1 MKSLAGGL
9 VAIVI
14 VAIFPYGVSSY
25 TIHVANVAL
34 IFCVLAV
41 GMFLTMGMAGQIN
54 LAQVAFFGVG
64 AYFTA
69 IVTTQHDWNFWVAAL
84 CATAASVVVGLIAGI
99 PALRMQSHYLGIV
112 TLGLAVA
119 FSNLVSNASYAGAA
133 EGISGIPSPEVF
145 GLDLT
150 NEYLYFYLE
159 AIFLALL
166 IGLAAFVVRTPLGRR
181 LRAMRDDNLAAAA
194 MGAQV
199 PALRMTAFAFGG
211 FYGGVAGFLYSG
223 LIHFVAP
230 ESFSLANMFLLL
242 AMVIIGGR
250 YSLPGV
256 IVGAVGLTVMR
267 EAFANFSTYAQLA
280 YGGLVV
286 LMVVFAP
293 TGIAGLPKRVA
304 GVLRIRR
311 RSTAGERGLGL
322 YTARSHAAANPSN
335 RGGQLSVEVFELT
348 MDFKGLRAL
357 DKVSLTAH
365 EGEILG
371 IVGPNGSGKTTL
383 FNVIS
388 GLYTPSSGAVRI
400 FGKPTNRA
408 ASYSL
413 SLRGLART
421 FQNLRL
427 FGLLTVRENVMVAA
441 DRSRIGSAWLYFV
454 WPFAVWRQNHA
465 IRHKTDEILERYG
478 LAGLGEA
485 FPSELSYGAQRRVE
499 VARAMASEPRLL
511 LLDEPAAGLNGE
523 EINQLRMIVGDI
535 RAEGTTVLVIEHNMG
550 LVMSLCDRVVVL
562 ANGTVIAD
570 GSPAEVASDPEVI
583 QAYLGAGMELETAPT
598 TTPPQ
603 ERGHRNPESAG
614 SAATGPRVEA
624 P

>member
-1 MKSLAGGL
+1 MRALVGAV
-9 VAIVI
+9 VAIVV
-14 VAIFPYGVSSY
+14 VAVLPYGVSSY

-34 IFCVLAV
+34 IFCMLAV

-69 IVTTQHDWNFWVAAL
+69 IVTTQHHWNFWAAAV
-84 CATAASVVVGLIAGI
+84 CATATSVVIGLIVGI

-119 FSNLVSNASYAGAA
+119 FSDYVSNAGYAGAA
-133 EGISGIPSPEVF
+133 EGISGIPGPEVP

-159 AIFLALL
+159 AVFLALL
-166 IGLAAFVVRTPLGRR
+166 IGLAAFVVHTPLGRR

-194 MGAQV
+194 MGAAV
-199 PALRMTAFAFGG
+199 PVLRMTAFALGG
-211 FYGGVAGFLYSG
+211 LYGGVAGFLYSG

-250 YSLPGV
+250 YSLTGV
-256 IVGAVGLTVMR
+256 VIGAVGLTAMR
-267 EAFANFSTYAQLA
+267 EALANFSTYAQLA
-280 YGGLVV
+280 YGSLVV

-293 TGIAGLPKRVA
+293 TGIAGLPRRVA
-304 GVLRIRR
+304 GILHLRR
-311 RSTAGERGLGL
+311 RDTVGDRGVAA
-322 YTARSHAAANPSN
+322 YTPSSHAAADAPEPDAP
-335 RGGQLSVEVFELT
+335 LSVEVSELT
-348 MDFKGLRAL
+348 KDFKGLRAL
-357 DKVSLTAH
+357 DRVSLTAR

-383 FNVIS
+383 FNVMS

-400 FGKPTNRA
+400 FGRPTNRA
-408 ASYSL
+408 ASYRL

-427 FGLLTVRENVMVAA
+427 FGLLSVRENVMVAA
-441 DRSRIGSAWLYFV
+441 DRSRMVSAWLYFV
-454 WPFAVWRQNHA
+454 WPFAVWRHNHA
-465 IRHKTDEILERYG
+465 IREKTDEVLERYG
-478 LAGLGEA
+478 LASLGESL
-485 FPSELSYGAQRRVE
+485 PSELSYGAQRRVE

-523 EINQLRMIVGDI
+523 EINQLRMIIGDI
-535 RAEGTTVLVIEHNMG
+535 RAQGTTVLVIEHNMG

-570 GSPAEVASDPEVI
+570 GLPAEVARNHEVI
-583 QAYLGAGMELETAPT
+583 EAYLGEGMELEA
-598 TTPPQ
+598 TPSSSSSVTRTDKHGPA
-603 ERGHRNPESAG
+603 S
-614 SAATGPRVEA
+614 PRVDA